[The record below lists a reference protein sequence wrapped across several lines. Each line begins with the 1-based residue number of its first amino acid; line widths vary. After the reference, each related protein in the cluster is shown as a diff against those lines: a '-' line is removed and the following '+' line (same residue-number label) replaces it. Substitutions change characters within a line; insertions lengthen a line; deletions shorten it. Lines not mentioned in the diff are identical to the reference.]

1 MKLFFKKYKAFIYG
15 LIIFRVIVIVL
26 TSFDFIYIDN
36 SEYLSNTLSFFF
48 YWMLFSLP
56 IFYFPFLKKH
66 YSITLKLGAIILL
79 FILVIINDI
88 NEGVVDNPI
97 TFIGIIT
104 TGLAFFSIIATRFFK
119 KYALF
124 VIVFYV
130 LSIGYFLY
138 IRVYIDDLNVYLQ
151 QEKEIKI
158 ILTVPFLVLIL
169 GWFFQQWKWLKTIES
184 KKTKA
189 ELALL
194 KSQIN
199 PHFFFNTLNNLYGL
213 TVEKSDD
220 APNVVLKLSDM
231 MRYTIYMGKE
241 DLVPLKDEI
250 EYLQNYI
257 VLHKIRYQK
266 KVDIQLQY
274 NDISG
279 YQIAPLLY
287 ILALENAFKHGVEKL
302 TENAY
307 IHIHIATEKDSILFD
322 IENNYEQ
329 GATDTEVGIGL
340 ENLKQRLKLLYPKKH
355 QIAINKNDAV
365 HVISTKPIRPS
376 VPDRKR
382 TKPVGTTSPKPNVV

>member
-1 MKLFFKKYKAFIYG
+1 MKSFLKKYSAFIYG
-15 LIIFRVIVIVL
+15 LILFRVLVL
-26 TSFDFIYIDN
+26 LLTYFDVIYIDN
-36 SEYLSNTLSFFF
+36 SEYLSNALSFFF

-56 IFYFPFLKKH
+56 IYYFSFFKKH
-66 YSITLKLGAIILL
+66 LSITLKLAGIILL
-79 FILVIINDI
+79 FILVIVNDI
-88 NEGVVDNPI
+88 NAEIIDNPI
-97 TFIGIIT
+97 TFIGIII
-104 TGLAFFSIIATRFFK
+104 TGLGFFSIIATNFFK

-124 VIVFYV
+124 TIVFYV

-158 ILTVPFLVLIL
+158 ILTIPFFVLIL
-169 GWFFQQWKWLKTIES
+169 GWVFQQWKWFKTIES
-184 KKTKA
+184 KKSKA

-241 DLVPLKDEI
+241 DLVSLKDEI

-257 VLHKIRYQK
+257 ELHKIRYQK
-266 KVDIQLQY
+266 KVDIQF
-274 NDISG
+274 NFNNVSN
-279 YQIAPLLY
+279 YQVPPLLY
-287 ILALENAFKHGVEKL
+287 IIALENAFKHGVEKL

-307 IHIHIATEKDSILFD
+307 IHINILAENNSILFE

-329 GATDTEVGIGL
+329 LKTNSEAGIGL
-340 ENLKQRLKLLYPKKH
+340 KNLKQRLKLLYPKKH
-355 QIAINKNDAV
+355 QITIDKSDTV
-365 HVISTKPIRPS
+365 YKLVIKIDTK
-376 VPDRKR
+376 
-382 TKPVGTTSPKPNVV
+382 